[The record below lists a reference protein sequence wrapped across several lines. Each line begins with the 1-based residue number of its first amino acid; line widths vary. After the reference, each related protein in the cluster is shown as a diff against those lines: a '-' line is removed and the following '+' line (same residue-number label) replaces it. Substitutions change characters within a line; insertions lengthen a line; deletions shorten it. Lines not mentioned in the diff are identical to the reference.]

1 MEPID
6 LGPAV
11 RRMTDLVTAVPDQEL
26 TAPTP
31 CAEATLGD
39 LIDHVNGL
47 SLAFAWAAAKSF
59 PSGRSQAPSGD
70 ASRLDPDW
78 RTRIPAQL
86 TRLAEAWRDP
96 AAWEGMTEAG
106 GIELPPRSLRWSP

>member
-1 MEPID
+1 M
-6 LGPAV
+6 V
-11 RRMTDLVTAVPDQEL
+11 RVVSGVSDDQL
-26 TAPTP
+26 AGPTP
-31 CAEATLGD
+31 CPRYTLGD